1 MHMVDLTFVSF
12 IIAEVNLL
20 KFILLKLFGNYIIC
34 FSNILWLWHTY
45 SVGRFCL
52 FNDFYII
59 SI

>member
-1 MHMVDLTFVSF
+1 MVDLTFVSF

-45 SVGRFCL
+45 SVGRFYL
-52 FNDFYII
+52 MI
-59 SI
+59 ST